1 MKTFGTLIWICILIG
16 LLPALAD
23 EARPSFGGDEFA
35 AGQVFAVAAPVQQD
49 TFAVGHEVTLSGAL
63 SGDAHLAGFNV
74 DVGADV
80 AGFFSASH
88 DSRWG
93 DLTAGGN
100 TVTVRSTSPVSDNVR
115 LAGGTVILATPVA
128 GSALVTAKD
137 FMLDQAVE
145 GDFSF
150 YGETP
155 TFGPAARVFGMLP
168 FIGWLLILVLLVF
181 GFGALAIMMSRR
193 WTSRK
198 SNRIPAATPLSA
210 GV

>member
-1 MKTFGTLIWICILIG
+1 M
-16 LLPALAD
+16 
-23 EARPSFGGDEFA
+23 
-35 AGQVFAVAAPVQQD
+35 
-49 TFAVGHEVTLSGAL
+49 
-63 SGDAHLAGFNV
+63 
-74 DVGADV
+74 
-80 AGFFSASH
+80 
-88 DSRWG
+88 
-93 DLTAGGN
+93 
-100 TVTVRSTSPVSDNVR
+100 TVRSTSPVSDNVR

-181 GFGALAIMMSRR
+181 GFGALAIMMTRR

-198 SNRIPAATPLSA
+198 SNRISAATPLSA